1 MNTQAS
7 NTLDVDLSTP
17 MGNIDGKMTLNI
29 DGTTL
34 TGSLTAMG
42 KDGDFSGGTIDA
54 EGNISL
60 RGTIKAPMGSMN
72 YTMTGT
78 FRDGKQDAVAAT
90 RMGNI
95 TIQSK

>member
-1 MNTQAS
+1 MNTQTS
-7 NTLDVDLSTP
+7 NTMDVDLSTP
-17 MGNIDGKMTLNI
+17 MGNIDGKMTLNT

-42 KDGDFSGGTIDA
+42 KSGDFSGGMIDA

-60 RGTIKAPMGSMN
+60 SGTIKAPMGSVN

-78 FRDGKQDAVAAT
+78 FRDGKLDAVAKT
-90 RMGNI
+90 KMGNI
-95 TIQSK
+95 TIKSK

>member
-90 RMGNI
+90 KMGNI

>member
-78 FRDGKQDAVAAT
+78 FRDGKQDAVAT
-90 RMGNI
+90 TKMGNI